1 MELQVG
7 CSNLRAQRVGAVA
20 TPLFPTLGVPLLLSL
35 PVITGRPRAA
45 SPHHVAGRS
54 GNVIAETG
62 RSCLA
67 ASGWWRHLQGRQAGG
82 GRGRASSSGS
92 SSGSSC
98 GSSSCSSSRAVRLGS
113 RLYSLLALAC
123 TQQPTA
129 CLSGPAQ
136 CVSASFLLL
145 EF

>member
-54 GNVIAETG
+54 GNVIVVAAIIFLDGFETY
-62 RSCLA
+62 S
-67 ASGWWRHLQGRQAGG
+67 RQFL
-82 GRGRASSSGS
+82 GS
-92 SSGSSC
+92 STPTLSE
-98 GSSSCSSSRAVRLGS
+98 
-113 RLYSLLALAC
+113 SLMLVYR
-123 TQQPTA
+123 TD
-129 CLSGPAQ
+129 
-136 CVSASFLLL
+136 SFSTS
-145 EF
+145 